1 MGIAIGNTTDTGAL
15 KPTAPGAVTLE
26 SWAQGYM
33 VGSLIIMA
41 GTSSHVLAKTLTK
54 QASPWPTCART
65 CCYTN
70 SS

>member
-1 MGIAIGNTTDTGAL
+1 MGIAIGNTIDSGAL

-41 GTSSHVLAKTLTK
+41 GTSSPRRSA
-54 QASPWPTCART
+54 C
-65 CCYTN
+65 
-70 SS
+70 